1 MESVKEFMK
10 KLDYMK
16 CAFGLAIAADV
27 LYLLNAIWSIIMFF
41 QLDTSNTEGQ
51 YLKERGLLD
60 YIWEYYYQQG
70 LFKVG
75 LIVLVLAVISLFV
88 SYILG
93 KEGTKRIIMAVCCG
107 LVAVTSVILL
117 VLNID
122 ALVSLRISLVGVLG
136 ELVSIILLGI
146 ALLVSFII
154 FVIDSEYRKTVLVL
168 LGSGMWFAL
177 GVMLMTL
184 AVFAVLAVV
193 IIKVI
198 SIFVYDSSGT
208 KILEEKDEYGNV
220 IRRWR
225 EE

>member
-1 MESVKEFMK
+1 MERVKEFMK

-16 CAFGLAIAADV
+16 CALGLAIAADV
-27 LYLLNAIWSIIMFF
+27 LYLLNAIWSVIMFF
-41 QLDTSNTEGQ
+41 RLDTSNTEGQ

-60 YIWEYYYQQG
+60 YIWEYFYQQG

-75 LIVLVLAVISLFV
+75 LIVLVVAVISLFV
-88 SYILG
+88 SYILA

-107 LVAVTSVILL
+107 LVAVTSVVLL
-117 VLNID
+117 LLNID
-122 ALVSLRISLVGVLG
+122 ALGGLRISLVGSLG

-146 ALLVSFII
+146 AMMLSFIV
-154 FVIDSEYRKTVLVL
+154 FVMDREYRKTVLVL
-168 LGSGMWFAL
+168 LGSGLWFAL

-184 AVFAVLAVV
+184 VV
-193 IIKVI
+193 IVALGVGIIKVI
-198 SIFVYDSSGT
+198 SFFMYDSSGT